1 MEKSGFVGKKIVDAM
16 TSNQLASL
24 IDALFYL
31 MDDDKLNTLLSDVD
45 KDISSTL
52 NDILNPHKEDSKPP
66 VTNSKYWEEWE
77 KLWGEW
83 DDIIFE
89 LGDESGQ
96 YVYNEHH
103 WETPYFDGCALSDD
117 LEEISKELLPL
128 IEKMYN
134 LNIEEDDYFWKVLKD
149 IDNGIDSYPEWM
161 GADYSECILGHF
173 TTNCILEW
181 EWFVASSKE
190 NPAEIFVERISAID
204 STLKT
209 VELDSDTLIDFFTSL
224 SRDIKK
230 QIYKNINAARGNPI
244 WQERLQC
251 IYSKWHKIYH
261 SLLSLFNS
269 KEYFSS
275 CLKYLPENWAYGL
288 PLIKNLLKQQK
299 YTEAEKIAKR
309 TFLALLK
316 LKNDKVWLPEKSLLI
331 NELYYY
337 NIDSDKIVIE
347 LLQNWTLIAEKTE
360 NKERAAILPAQLA
373 VYKNSYDLDGV
384 TEIFKRLINSSHS
397 NTAKALFN

>member
-1 MEKSGFVGKKIVDAM
+1 
-16 TSNQLASL
+16 
-24 IDALFYL
+24 
-31 MDDDKLNTLLSDVD
+31 
-45 KDISSTL
+45 
-52 NDILNPHKEDSKPP
+52 
-66 VTNSKYWEEWE
+66 
-77 KLWGEW
+77 
-83 DDIIFE
+83 
-89 LGDESGQ
+89 
-96 YVYNEHH
+96 
-103 WETPYFDGCALSDD
+103 
-117 LEEISKELLPL
+117 
-128 IEKMYN
+128 
-134 LNIEEDDYFWKVLKD
+134 
-149 IDNGIDSYPEWM
+149 M

-244 WQERLQC
+244 WQKRLQC

-337 NIDSDKIVIE
+337 NIDSDETVIE
-347 LLQNWTLIAEKTE
+347 LLQDWTLIAEKTE

-397 NTAKALFN
+397 NTAKALFKQWQDFIVKRSAFSYIEGNHEEPHDSWIHWLVEIGIEDARDKRWFIDKVTS